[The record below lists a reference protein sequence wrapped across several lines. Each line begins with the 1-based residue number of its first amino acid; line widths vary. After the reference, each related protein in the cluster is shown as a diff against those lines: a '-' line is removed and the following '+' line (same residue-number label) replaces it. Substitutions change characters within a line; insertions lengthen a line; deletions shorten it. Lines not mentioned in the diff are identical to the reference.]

1 MKTSSLNEL
10 QSNIPEKYDV
20 FICSASFEKRCLSV
34 CLSIKNIKFSKSFI
48 IFNKEYEIYSK
59 DNISKQKKI
68 LGQHCSL
75 VQSSLQNPLF
85 TADMIKENIVGYIQ
99 TKRIKK
105 ILLDIT
111 TFSHESL
118 LILLKLL
125 TEYCSNCKITCLYT
139 NAKDYC
145 FGDNVDEKWL
155 SKGIEE
161 IRSVLGYPG
170 NLMPSR
176 KTHLIVIVGYE
187 YERAISMINMLEPN
201 VLSLG
206 YGKSENATVEKD
218 REANSHY
225 LKLVME
231 MSPSYPNINKFE
243 ISCNDPY
250 ETYKNLRKQIRRF
263 KNENILISPM
273 NNKIS
278 TIGVGLLALQ
288 YEEIQICYGPAITYN
303 LLNYSIPG
311 DLCYIFD
318 IEK

>member
-10 QSNIPEKYDV
+10 PLNIPGKYNV

-34 CLSIKNIKFSKSFI
+34 CLSIKNIKFQKSFI

-59 DNISKQKKI
+59 DNMSRQKKI
-68 LGQHCSL
+68 LGRYCSL
-75 VQSSLQNPLF
+75 VQSSLRNPLLA
-85 TADMIKENIVGYIQ
+85 ADKIKENIIEYIQ
-99 TKRIKK
+99 TNKIKR

-111 TFSHESL
+111 TFNHESL

-125 TEYCSNCKITCLYT
+125 KVYCPNCEITCLYT

-145 FGDNVDEKWL
+145 LGDNVDEKWL

-170 NLMPSR
+170 NLIPSK

-187 YERAISMINMLEPN
+187 YERAVSMINMLEPN
-201 VLSLG
+201 FLSLG

-231 MSPSYPNINKFE
+231 MSPSYPNINKFK

-250 ETYKNLRKQIRRF
+250 ETYKNLKKQIQRI
-263 KNENILISPM
+263 KNENILIAPM

-288 YEEIQICYGPAITYN
+288 YEKIQICYGPAITYN
-303 LLNYSIPG
+303 LLNYSTPG

>member
-20 FICSASFEKRCLSV
+20 FICSASFEERCLSV
-34 CLSIKNIKFSKSFI
+34 CLSIKNITFSKSFI

-59 DNISKQKKI
+59 NNISKQKKI

-75 VQSSLQNPLF
+75 VQSSFKNPLL
-85 TADMIKENIVGYIQ
+85 TADNIKESIIEYIQ
-99 TKRIKK
+99 AKKIKK

-125 TEYCSNCKITCLYT
+125 IVYCSNCKITCLYT

-145 FGDNVDEKWL
+145 LGNDVDKKWL

-250 ETYKNLRKQIRRF
+250 ETYTSLRKQIRRF
-263 KNENILISPM
+263 KNENILIAPM

-278 TIGVGLLALQ
+278 TIGVGMLALQ
-288 YEEIQICYGPAITYN
+288 HEEIQICYGPALTYN
-303 LLNYSIPG
+303 LLNYSTPG

-318 IEK
+318 IKK